1 MFFIMTVQR
10 RELSYCVC
18 DGEMV
23 RESCS
28 HMEECEECCSALV
41 LCGVCD
47 WTSTAWHFSPGPVFV
62 QKPQTAA
69 DPGKMCVDDTA
80 ADPTQVHGS
89 TSFIFLILPSYPL
102 PQETCLLS

>member
-1 MFFIMTVQR
+1 MTVQC
-10 RELSYCVC
+10 RELPYCVC

-28 HMEECEECCSALV
+28 HMEECEERCSALV

-47 WTSTAWHFSPGPVFV
+47 WTSTAWHLSPGPVFV

-69 DPGKMCVDDTA
+69 VLGGCVWTIRQQT
-80 ADPTQVHGS
+80 PHRS
-89 TSFIFLILPSYPL
+89 TGA
-102 PQETCLLS
+102 LLLHF